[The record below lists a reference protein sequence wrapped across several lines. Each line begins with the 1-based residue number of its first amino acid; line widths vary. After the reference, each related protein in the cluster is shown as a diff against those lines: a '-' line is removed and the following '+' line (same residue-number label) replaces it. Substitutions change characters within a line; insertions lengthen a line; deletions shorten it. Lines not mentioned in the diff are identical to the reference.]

1 MGLIQ
6 IQKMSWPRCR
16 MWFRYWRSSF
26 LLCRFS
32 QFEGWT
38 SELRWECSRGQRA
51 WCMAQWWPGPAGPSP
66 SPSPS
71 STKTQAS
78 LEHQGQVSLHPAHH
92 CHCQVSATF
101 PWSLS
106 PPTSH
111 CSVHATSLGP
121 TYAPEIQLFKHE
133 TQRILCVGI
142 TTQKITTQIIFNPRL
157 FSHLFY
163 CLLND
168 NARHFCPFFQFYIS
182 TP

>member
-38 SELRWECSRGQRA
+38 SEPIWECSRGQRA

-92 CHCQVSATF
+92 CHCQCQPLF
-101 PWSLS
+101 PEVWSLQRVTALCT
-106 PPTSH
+106 PPH
-111 CSVHATSLGP
+111 QAQ
-121 TYAPEIQLFKHE
+121 PEHLKY
-133 TQRILCVGI
+133 
-142 TTQKITTQIIFNPRL
+142 N
-157 FSHLFY
+157 FSSMKRRRYYVQGDHYTKDHYTKDHYTKDL
-163 CLLND
+163 
-168 NARHFCPFFQFYIS
+168 
-182 TP
+182 